1 MKDFSNTN
9 LESEGM
15 TSGTD
20 EFEQRIMAKNAAIRD
35 MIQGDDASGAGSPAK
50 DADSVASFKERLGEV
65 ERREA
70 AVQLILSDL
79 KDIFNTLAQREE
91 MLNRREARLNEEYQ
105 KIKEIEGMI
114 KDSTEIAD
122 SLSGVL
128 PSADDRED
136 SQGDPQDTDLNKSEE
151 Q

>member
-1 MKDFSNTN
+1 MKEFANSN

-35 MIQGDDASGAGSPAK
+35 MIRGDDTKDAGSPAQN
-50 DADSVASFKERLGEV
+50 ADGIAAFKERLGEV

-91 MLNRREARLNEEYQ
+91 MLNRREARLIEEYQ

-114 KDSTEIAD
+114 KDSTELAD

-136 SQGDPQDTDLNKSEE
+136 PQGDPQETDLNKSEE